1 MARDYKLALVL
12 LVGVCTLGQRITEGA
27 RSDAELIAL
36 RDGFEARREAM
47 LELLKGKPLKA
58 ARKRPPLAPGRAAY
72 TRHYSY
78 SIMSFAMKAFWL
90 DEYLDEANAALV
102 ENFRY
107 YIGDR
112 QARLD
117 RDSFYWPADVLCR
130 LVELFGQKETRA
142 AGRMTAETEAVALE
156 MMWRYCEDNSRLASA
171 DWKRNKT
178 WHIWESEN
186 HHIQGF
192 STVWQFCKF
201 LRDAPEY
208 NTRELADGANAA
220 QHYTAWTGYCK
231 EYLRERVR
239 KGLFVE
245 MANKGYHV
253 MTLKGI
259 YNFHDFADDP
269 ELRRL
274 ARCVL
279 DLYWATWAEEQI
291 DGVRGGGASRVYQ
304 GRMSQVRDGDG
315 IGRLAGFYFGRGCE
329 RPPRDNEFTV
339 LTSSYR
345 MPLVVM
351 DLALDTEGRGAYE
364 IRQRRLGLVEEGYY
378 KPKDYRM
385 LTDNGG
391 IVRYS
396 FCTPEFVMGTAM
408 LAARPFEDWAMISS
422 QNRWHGVIFAGHEDA
437 RIFPQCQ
444 SKKTTYNQQW
454 SVQRKGTLI
463 AQKLRGSKGAGA
475 MRVWFAKQG
484 LTHRVE
490 REGWVLVESRGAYAA
505 VRPAQGGYAWAAAGP
520 KAKGQW
526 LRCRDEWSPVI
537 IEAVR
542 KAAVDDYESFQQ
554 SVLAATLRTEDSVLT
569 YHSLSGDTFTFYVD
583 QSKSPEVNGEPVDYA
598 APLVFDSPFIRSE
611 WDSGR
616 VTVQKGTRTLV
627 IDVNER

>member
-1 MARDYKLALVL
+1 MSRDVLIVLVL
-12 LVGVCTLGQRITEGA
+12 LVGACTLGSQIANGA
-27 RSDAELIAL
+27 PSEAELVAL
-36 RDGFEARREAM
+36 RDGFDARRDAM
-47 LELLKGKPLKA
+47 VELLKGKPLKA
-58 ARKRPPLAPGRAAY
+58 ARKRPPLGPGRAAY

-78 SIMSFAMKAFWL
+78 SIMSFAMKALWL
-90 DEYLDEANAALV
+90 DEYVDEANAALV

-107 YIGDR
+107 YIGNR

-130 LVELFGQKETRA
+130 LVELFGQKGTRA
-142 AGRMTAETEAVALE
+142 SGRMTTETEAVALE
-156 MMWRYCEDNSRLASA
+156 MMWLYCQDNSRLANA
-171 DWKRNKT
+171 DWKGNKT

-192 STVWQFCKF
+192 STVWHF
-201 LRDAPEY
+201 LRFLGDTLEY
-208 NTRELADGANAA
+208 RARELADGANAG
-220 QHYTAWTGYCK
+220 QHYAAWTDYCK

-245 MANKGYHV
+245 MANKGYGV

-304 GRMSQVRDGDG
+304 GPMSQFRDGDG
-315 IGRLAGFYFGRGCE
+315 IGRLAGFYFGRGTDKA
-329 RPPRDNEFTV
+329 PRDNELTV
-339 LTSSYR
+339 LTSTYR

-351 DLALDTEGRGAYE
+351 DLALDTEGRGVYE

-396 FCTPEFVMGTAM
+396 YCTPELIIGTAM
-408 LAARPFEDWAMISS
+408 LEARPFEDWAMISS

-463 AQKLRGSKGAGA
+463 AQKLRGSKKAGA
-475 MRVWFAKQG
+475 MRVWFSKPG
-484 LTHRVE
+484 LTNRVE
-490 REGWVLVESRGAYAA
+490 RDGWVFVESKGAYAA
-505 VRPAQGGYAWAAAGP
+505 VRPAQGGHTWAAAGP
-520 KAKGQW
+520 KARGQW
-526 LRCRDEWSPVI
+526 LRCRDEWAPVI
-537 IEAVR
+537 IDVAR
-542 KAAVDDYESFQQ
+542 KATADSYESFQE
-554 SVLAATLRTEDSVLT
+554 SVVAAELRIENRVLT
-569 YHSLSGDTFTFYVD
+569 YRGIGGDAFTFYVD
-583 QSKSPEVNGEPVDYA
+583 QRKSPEVTGEPVDYA
-598 APLVFDSPFIRSE
+598 PPLVFDSPFIRSE

-616 VTVQKGTRTLV
+616 VVLRKGTRTLV
-627 IDVNER
+627 IDVNEQ